1 MAKGTG
7 RGKTATKAATKT
19 TARKKTA
26 PAATTKMG
34 RAVGSQ
40 AGKNLRVAVL
50 FGGTSSERD
59 VSIASGSQ
67 VIKALREGGHDV
79 IAVDTATGVLRGAE
93 EKRLLTSGVA
103 PEPPSEDALQSMRAG
118 EGGTIINARE
128 LQEVDVV
135 FLALHGGTGENG
147 TLQALL
153 DLAGVPYI
161 GSGVL
166 GSAVAMDKDMSK
178 RVLLVAGVP
187 TPQWLMAPV
196 EADEVEEHIGWPAI
210 VKPNKQGSTV
220 GLTIVRKPQ
229 ELQPAIEL
237 AYQHDDEVM
246 IEQFIAGRELTVPV
260 LGEEALPVGEII
272 VEREIFD
279 YETKYQPGM
288 AQEIFPAD
296 LTGPQTVEV
305 QALAIKTHR
314 ALKLGGYSRIDFRMD
329 ESGAFWC
336 LEANTLPGMTAASL
350 FPKGAKAAGMTFPQ
364 VVERICRLAIEE
376 HKQKR
381 RV

>member
-1 MAKGTG
+1 MKS
-7 RGKTATKAATKT
+7 AAP
-19 TARKKTA
+19 KKTA
-26 PAATTKMG
+26 AKPTKAG
-34 RAVGSQ
+34 REVGSK
-40 AGKNLRVAVL
+40 ATSKSGNKLRVAVL

-79 IAVDTATGVLRGAE
+79 IAVDTATGVLRGAD

-166 GSAVAMDKDMSK
+166 GSAVAMDKDVSK
-178 RVLLVAGVP
+178 RMLLVAGVP

-196 EADEVEEHIGWPAI
+196 DAEEVEEHIGWPAI

-220 GLTIVRKPQ
+220 GLTIVRNP
-229 ELQPAIEL
+229 EDLQPAIDL

-246 IEQFIAGRELTVPV
+246 IEQFIPGRELTVPV
-260 LGEEALPVGEII
+260 LGNDALPVGEII

-296 LTGPQTVEV
+296 LTGKQTVEV

-329 ESGAFWC
+329 PAGAFWC
-336 LEANTLPGMTAASL
+336 LEANTLPGMTSASL
-350 FPKGAKAAGMTFPQ
+350 FPKGAAAAGMTFPQ